1 MKGWKSVRL
10 RVIAYRRG
18 AETSCNWARALWPL
32 VYRRGNWII
41 HWAVS
46 SSKSLDPHHYEESG
60 WGWQWWL
67 RGSSTMAVL
76 IKDSLWLPNPL
87 VRYQQTTCGFAQ
99 FGISYF
105 EQPATATK
113 ITLQGT
119 MSLTDTSYNS
129 TRPTVGLAQP
139 WKLPPGSQ
147 KHC

>member
-1 MKGWKSVRL
+1 MKRWKRARL

-41 HWAVS
+41 HCCIFI
-46 SSKSLDPHHYEESG
+46 KESG
-60 WGWQWWL
+60 SSPFWGE
-67 RGSSTMAVL
+67 RGVGMMIARKFYNGKAHQGFSVTSQPTCKISANY
-76 IKDSLWLPNPL
+76 LWICTIWNFPFW
-87 VRYQQTTCGFAQ
+87 T
-99 FGISYF
+99 
-105 EQPATATK
+105 ATATK